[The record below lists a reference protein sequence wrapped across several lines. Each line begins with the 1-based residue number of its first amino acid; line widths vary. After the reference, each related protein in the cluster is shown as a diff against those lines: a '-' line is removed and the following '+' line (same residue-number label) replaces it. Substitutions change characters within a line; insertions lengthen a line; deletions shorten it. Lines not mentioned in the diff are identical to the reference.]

1 MGTPEIDPEA
11 RPDRARAVRAARAAF
26 AAFCVLLAVLAA
38 VWLAFGGDPG
48 GEGPPVLTAETTP
61 ERLPPA
67 PGEQGGAV
75 IPHKDQTVYE
85 ITGRDGANEKPG
97 LAPRAEAPVSPPR
110 ITLDDPVVTPSGPV
124 QLLPPNPAPDRID
137 PPRIGVTIA
146 PAAPPSPSGAPAL
159 TAPPPSD
166 PPIAAASQP
175 GGERAFP
182 PRRPA
187 DLSSAPAPAAPAPSA
202 APPQQA
208 SLPSA
213 TSIATPAPAPPPA
226 PAARTPAPPALPP
239 ASTFRIQIAAVRDK
253 AAAQREWRRISQ
265 QNADILG
272 SLQLFIQEVNITG
285 KGVFMRVQAGP
296 LPDKTLAE
304 IACSQLQSRNQD
316 CIVVAK

>member
-97 LAPRAEAPVSPPR
+97 LAPRAEAPVSPTR

-146 PAAPPSPSGAPAL
+146 PAAPHFL
-159 TAPPPSD
+159 YPP
-166 PPIAAASQP
+166 
-175 GGERAFP
+175 E
-182 PRRPA
+182 A
-187 DLSSAPAPAAPAPSA
+187 D
-202 APPQQA
+202 
-208 SLPSA
+208 
-213 TSIATPAPAPPPA
+213 
-226 PAARTPAPPALPP
+226 APPARPLPLEAP
-239 ASTFRIQIAAVRDK
+239 LGRLAAVRGPQSVD
-253 AAAQREWRRISQ
+253 
-265 QNADILG
+265 G
-272 SLQLFIQEVNITG
+272 SENG
-285 KGVFMRVQAGP
+285 SSEGSERVAHLHG
-296 LPDKTLAE
+296 
-304 IACSQLQSRNQD
+304 
-316 CIVVAK
+316 